1 MRTEHSAIQ
10 RLLATSVLG
19 RDVCVVS
26 VRHRVLLVSSVV
38 NEEPCSPIL
47 MYT

>member
-10 RLLATSVLG
+10 RLLATSVKG

-38 NEEPCSPIL
+38 NEAAAALS
-47 MYT
+47 